1 MSLELVKLNGLSV
14 KADQDFLILEDEDG
28 INDMLAQSLE
38 LMGFTGKIY
47 QTYKIEEAQT
57 ILKTKPIDYILS
69 DWNLPDGQ
77 GIALLRAVRS
87 TERFVSTPFIMITG
101 KSDVDSMMES
111 SKLGVSEYLV
121 KPFDYDDFER
131 KLVEGW
137 KYHLV
142 KEEDFKI

>member
-142 KEEDFKI
+142 KGEDFKI